1 MSFLTDAVRNNGLM
15 ARLLLMTLL
24 SVAGLAQT
32 SIRKGYLFSI
42 DAESSPI
49 SSGAVWL
56 YSYSGYGVQKVK
68 LADIES
74 GRALVRSDIEEVKRE
89 LNPDPYT
96 EAYVLVIQIGDRLW
110 YRTPNISPAVIQT
123 DLIGSLNSLGRVTA
137 LSTRETQLIL
147 PAPATRRITML
158 YPDGRPAANADVEVS
173 VYFYDH
179 GHCGGHEGLPLGT
192 FRTDNK
198 GTFSVLAP
206 LVPLFL
212 DNMTYFE
219 DAGSGPAGAAYS
231 YNTGLKL
238 GREEM
243 IVLKKRWEL
252 TQDDYLLDDF
262 ELRVLTAKGAP
273 MRGVEIGWEERRTLC
288 GGGQHWGETDAR
300 GIARIELIPE
310 IIESFTLM
318 QSHGQA
324 AVAGGEFEALKSKG
338 MVRDLTDSELQT
350 LFSRHKLTIRW

>member
-1 MSFLTDAVRNNGLM
+1 
-15 ARLLLMTLL
+15 MTLL

-32 SIRKGYLFSI
+32 SIRQGYVFSI

-74 GRALVRSDIEEVKRE
+74 GRAQVRSDIEEVKRE

-96 EAYVLVIQIGDRLW
+96 VAYVLAIQIGDRLW

-123 DLIGSLNSLGRVTA
+123 DLIGSLNSLGRATS
-137 LSTRETQLIL
+137 LSTGETRLIL

-158 YPDGRPAANADVEVS
+158 YPDGRPAANADVAVS
-173 VYFYDH
+173 VYFYDY

-198 GTFSVLAP
+198 GTFSVMAP

-212 DNMTYFE
+212 DDITYLE

-238 GREEM
+238 GPEET
-243 IVLKKRWEL
+243 IVLKKRWQL

-273 MRGVEIGWEERRTLC
+273 MRAVDISWQERRNIAC
-288 GGGQHWGETDAR
+288 GAGQHGGETDKR
-300 GIARIELIPE
+300 GVARIELIPE

-318 QSHGQA
+318 QSHGQT
-324 AVAGGEFEALKSKG
+324 AVTIGEFEALKSKG
-338 MVRDLTDSELQT
+338 MVRDLTDSELRT